1 MGCRLEHKEDCEK
14 AIRTLNGKMLPGL
27 LQFILWDVNIV
38 PVLGAS
44 DPLLVKF
51 ADGGNKKR
59 NQTKWRDV
67 RVFLFAKLSTVTNCG
82 SCRQVAFYYEML
94 LMLVLSTACCVA
106 VNSCV

>member
-14 AIRTLNGKMLPGL
+14 AIRTLNGKMLPGYQL
-27 LQFILWDVNIV
+27 CLTLSNVSHCM
-38 PVLGAS
+38 LGAS

-67 RVFLFAKLSTVTNCG
+67 SN
-82 SCRQVAFYYEML
+82 
-94 LMLVLSTACCVA
+94 
-106 VNSCV
+106 